1 MLVSTSFLNSKN
13 PKKDL
18 KSLQETDTDFIHV
31 DVMDG
36 KFVENKTMPFR
47 EMKNI
52 SKYTSKRLDVHL
64 MVENPEKYIE
74 EYAMLN
80 SEYITIHLEIE
91 NPEKYLQ
98 KIKEYGI
105 KAGLAIK
112 PGTNINNVI
121 PYLPLLDLIL
131 IMSVEPGKGGQKFL
145 EDTPKR
151 IKELRKIINKY
162 KFDILINVDGG
173 INNETVGSCKSA
185 KANMIVSGSYII
197 NSTNYQEQINSLR

>member
-18 KSLQETDTDFIHV
+18 KLLQETDTDFIHV

-91 NPEKYLQ
+91 NPEKYL
-98 KIKEYGI
+98 
-105 KAGLAIK
+105 
-112 PGTNINNVI
+112 
-121 PYLPLLDLIL
+121 
-131 IMSVEPGKGGQKFL
+131 S
-145 EDTPKR
+145 
-151 IKELRKIINKY
+151 NK
-162 KFDILINVDGG
+162 L
-173 INNETVGSCKSA
+173 
-185 KANMIVSGSYII
+185 
-197 NSTNYQEQINSLR
+197 